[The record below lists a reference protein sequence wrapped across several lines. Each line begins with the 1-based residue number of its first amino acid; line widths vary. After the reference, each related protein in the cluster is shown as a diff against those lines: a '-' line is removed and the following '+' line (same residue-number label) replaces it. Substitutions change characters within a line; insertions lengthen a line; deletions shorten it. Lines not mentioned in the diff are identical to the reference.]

1 MKNARLFRNNK
12 ALELVSA
19 EDVKNGKYSRNE
31 EFIDPEYEYKVQ
43 YVKGARNNGEP
54 YFRLYHAYEEYKK
67 LYPDRASRY
76 EIVANMRRYQE
87 SAWHQKWKKNVA
99 SFCDIEKTIKNYET
113 NKWKFAD
120 AFYKDTQTCI
130 EFQHSY
136 IDWDFEERNKFYS
149 NLSIKTIWLY
159 DLPNANARESESG
172 FIEIL
177 EDNARGFFKISENP
191 DNLKDHYVY
200 IQVKSG
206 KIYRVCELHRHDTSS
221 NKKSTI
227 RYFAPTEV
235 YTEDEFITAIK
246 NNTIGKKAHAATPK
260 SLHELWKPT
269 YSLMKVYNIN
279 DKKIIIINRGNN
291 GEMFRK
297 FDTGCIAYVYDND
310 PKPLRERTEYSIS
323 HKDEH
328 RPIWILVNKRL
339 NNK

>member
-87 SAWHQKWKKNVA
+87 SAWHKKWKKNVA
-99 SFCDIEKTIKNYET
+99 SFCDIEKTIKNNET

-120 AFYKDTQTCI
+120 AFYEDTQTCI

-221 NKKSTI
+221 DKKYTI

-246 NNTIGKKAHAATPK
+246 NNTIGNTTYITIPK
-260 SLHELWKPT
+260 SLHELWKST
-269 YSLMKVYNIN
+269 YSSMTVRNVEKNKVIR
-279 DKKIIIINRGNN
+279 INRDGEGN
-291 GEMFRK
+291 MFRR
-297 FDTGCIAYVYDND
+297 FGNRCIQYKYDDNY
-310 PKPLRERTEYSIS
+310 RTLKKDYSIS
-323 HKDEH
+323 RKDEY
-328 RPIWILVNKRL
+328 RPIWVLVNKRL
-339 NNK
+339 YNK